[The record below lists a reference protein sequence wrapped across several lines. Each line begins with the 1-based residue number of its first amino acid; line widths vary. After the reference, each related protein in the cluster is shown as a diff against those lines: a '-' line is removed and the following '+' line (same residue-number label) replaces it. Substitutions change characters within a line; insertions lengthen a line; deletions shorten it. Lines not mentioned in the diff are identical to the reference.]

1 MISPQPHQTNKTQI
15 WDLVIVGAGV
25 AGSALAAAQ
34 ARKLFGGGE
43 GGGGG
48 ENSTKTPQR
57 RVLLLERD
65 LNQPDRIVG
74 ELLQPGGY
82 LKLKQ
87 LGLECCVDGIDAQRV
102 VGYAMFKGGRNATV
116 AYPTEGFA
124 GDVAGRSFH
133 NGRFVQRLREAAARA
148 PGVTVRQGTVRG
160 LVDDEG
166 RPWDDGS
173 SSSAS
178 SSGTTSSSSSSSS
191 SSRAPPSRPV
201 RGVSYRSA
209 CDGQQRVARA
219 HLTIVCDGMYSN
231 LRSKLST
238 PQIEAPSYFVGL
250 ILKGATLPAPSH
262 GHVVL
267 GDPSPVLFY
276 PISSTEVRCLV
287 DVPGDRLPS
296 ASTGDL
302 ARYLLEVIGPQVP
315 PSLRGPF
322 EEAVKAQPGE
332 GGGNSNIRA
341 MQNKLMAA
349 APLHTP
355 GALLLGDSF
364 NMRHPLTGGGMTVAL
379 GDAALLLSM
388 LEALPS
394 FEDPA
399 ATALATRGFYTARKP
414 LSATINTLAN
424 ALYAVFVAP
433 KVKKEEEGGK
443 GKPDEAHGAMRDA
456 CFDYLALGGW
466 YAHGPISLLSGLRPR
481 PSVLVMHFFAVA
493 CFGVGRLMLPRPTTR
508 GLRLSLALLA
518 TACAIIWPIIK
529 SEGVRAVFF
538 PCLAPSPK
546 VDKGLLAGAFK
557 SKSGGGSGSGAE
569 DEAKGEERGAGGVVV
584 EDDDSP
590 RGAVRRAAAA
600 AMR

>member
-1 MISPQPHQTNKTQI
+1 M
-15 WDLVIVGAGV
+15 
-25 AGSALAAAQ
+25 
-34 ARKLFGGGE
+34 
-43 GGGGG
+43 
-48 ENSTKTPQR
+48 
-57 RVLLLERD
+57 
-65 LNQPDRIVG
+65 
-74 ELLQPGGY
+74 
-82 LKLKQ
+82 
-87 LGLECCVDGIDAQRV
+87 DGIDAQRV

-116 AYPTEGFA
+116 AYPTEGFS

-133 NGRFVQRLREAAARA
+133 NGRFVQRLREAAAAA

-173 SSSAS
+173 SSGNAS
-178 SSGTTSSSSSSSS
+178 SSSAAASASSSSSSSW
-191 SSRAPPSRPV
+191 RAPPSRPV

-209 CDGQQRVARA
+209 CDGQQRVAKA

-315 PSLRGPF
+315 SALRSPF
-322 EEAVKAQPGE
+322 EEAVKA
-332 GGGNSNIRA
+332 GGVRA

-379 GDAALLLSM
+379 GDAALLFDPDGNG
-388 LEALPS
+388 LEGAIGS
-394 FEDPA
+394 I
-399 ATALATRGFYTARKP
+399 LADASVSELAVRKGF
-414 LSATINTLAN
+414 
-424 ALYAVFVAP
+424 
-433 KVKKEEEGGK
+433 
-443 GKPDEAHGAMRDA
+443 
-456 CFDYLALGGW
+456 
-466 YAHGPISLLSGLRPR
+466 GL
-481 PSVLVMHFFAVA
+481 
-493 CFGVGRLMLPRPTTR
+493 LPRYRWADMARET
-508 GLRLSLALLA
+508 
-518 TACAIIWPIIK
+518 
-529 SEGVRAVFF
+529 VAVYRDI
-538 PCLAPSPK
+538 L
-546 VDKGLLAGAFK
+546 G
-557 SKSGGGSGSGAE
+557 
-569 DEAKGEERGAGGVVV
+569 
-584 EDDDSP
+584 
-590 RGAVRRAAAA
+590 
-600 AMR
+600 

>member
-1 MISPQPHQTNKTQI
+1 M
-15 WDLVIVGAGV
+15 
-25 AGSALAAAQ
+25 
-34 ARKLFGGGE
+34 
-43 GGGGG
+43 
-48 ENSTKTPQR
+48 
-57 RVLLLERD
+57 LERD

-87 LGLECCVDGIDAQRV
+87 LGLEAAVEGIDAQRV

-116 AYPTEGFA
+116 AYPTEGFS

-160 LVDDEG
+160 LVDDDG
-166 RPWDDGS
+166 MPWDDGS
-173 SSSAS
+173 GGTPSSSAPAA
-178 SSGTTSSSSSSSS
+178 
-191 SSRAPPSRPV
+191 SRLPPARPV

-209 CDGQQRVARA
+209 ADGRLRVAKA

-250 ILKGATLPAPSH
+250 ILRNATLPAPSH

-276 PISSTEVRCLV
+276 PISSSEVRCLV

-302 ARYLLEVIGPQVP
+302 ARYLLGVVAPQVP
-315 PSLRGPF
+315 SALRPPF
-322 EEAVKAQPGE
+322 EESVRA
-332 GGGNSNIRA
+332 GGVRA

-379 GDAALLLSM
+379 GDAALLLGM
-388 LEALPS
+388 LQALPS

-433 KVKKEEEGGK
+433 KAAGPRGE
-443 GKPDEAHGAMRDA
+443 PDAAHAAMRDA
-456 CFDYLALGGW
+456 CFDYLSLGGW

-538 PCLAPSPK
+538 PYLAPSPK
-546 VDKGLLAGAFK
+546 VDKGLMAGAFK
-557 SKSGGGSGSGAE
+557 SRKSENGVGGAREGEAAAE
-569 DEAKGEERGAGGVVV
+569 AEAAVVGN
-584 EDDDSP
+584 DGDDSP
-590 RGAVRRAAAA
+590 RRAVRRAAAA

>member
-1 MISPQPHQTNKTQI
+1 
-15 WDLVIVGAGV
+15 
-25 AGSALAAAQ
+25 
-34 ARKLFGGGE
+34 
-43 GGGGG
+43 
-48 ENSTKTPQR
+48 
-57 RVLLLERD
+57 VLLLERD
-65 LNQPDRIVG
+65 LCQPDRIVG

-87 LGLECCVDGIDAQRV
+87 LGLEAAVEGIDAQRV

-116 AYPTEGFA
+116 AYPTEGFS

-133 NGRFVQRLREAAARA
+133 NGRFVQRLREAAAAA

-160 LVDDEG
+160 LVDGEG
-166 RPWDDGS
+166 APWDDGGGD
-173 SSSAS
+173 AA
-178 SSGTTSSSSSSSS
+178 SSS
-191 SSRAPPSRPV
+191 SSRPPPSRPV

-209 CDGQQRVARA
+209 IDGTVRVARA

-267 GDPSPVLFY
+267 GDPSPMLFY

-287 DVPGDRLPS
+287 DVPGGRLPP

-315 PSLRGPF
+315 PELRAPF
-322 EEAVKAQPGE
+322 EAAVKA
-332 GGGNSNIRA
+332 GGVRS

-379 GDAALLLSM
+379 GDAALLLSI
-388 LEALPS
+388 LAALPS

-433 KVKKEEEGGK
+433 RVRGGADGSA

-518 TACAIIWPIIK
+518 TAVAIIWPIIR

-538 PCLAPSPK
+538 PYLAPSPK
-546 VDKGLLAGAFK
+546 VDRGLLAGAFRDGGK
-557 SKSGGGSGSGAE
+557 GGGGGGGEAGAGERKE
-569 DEAKGEERGAGGVVV
+569 DGGGAGG
-584 EDDDSP
+584 EDDDGGDGDSP

-600 AMR
+600 AAR

>member
-1 MISPQPHQTNKTQI
+1 MLHLHLLPRTPDRQI

-34 ARKLFGGGE
+34 ARKLFGGAAGE
-43 GGGGG
+43 
-48 ENSTKTPQR
+48 EEKTPKKQR

-65 LNQPDRIVG
+65 LAQPDRIVG

-87 LGLECCVDGIDAQRV
+87 LGLEAAVQGIDAQKV
-102 VGYAMFKGGRNATV
+102 IGYAMFKGGRNATV
-116 AYPTEGFA
+116 AYPTEGFS

-133 NGRFVQRLREAAARA
+133 NGRFVQRLREAAAAA

-160 LVDDEG
+160 LVDSEG
-166 RPWDDGS
+166 KPWDDGS
-173 SSSAS
+173 SAS
-178 SSGTTSSSSSSSS
+178 TASSS
-191 SSRAPPSRPV
+191 SSRPPPSRPV

-209 CDGQQRVARA
+209 VDGAQRVAKS

-276 PISSTEVRCLV
+276 PISSREVRCLV

-302 ARYLLEVIGPQVP
+302 AKYLLDVIGPQVP
-315 PSLRGPF
+315 ATLRAPF
-322 EEAVKAQPGE
+322 EEAVRA
-332 GGGNSNIRA
+332 GGVRA

-379 GDAALLLSM
+379 GDAELLLTM
-388 LEALPS
+388 LGALPS

-433 KVKKEEEGGK
+433 KVKGVDGIE
-443 GKPDEAHGAMRDA
+443 KPDEAHGAMRDA

-518 TACAIIWPIIK
+518 TAISIIWPIIK

-538 PCLAPSPK
+538 PYLAPSPK
-546 VDKGLLAGAFK
+546 VDRGLLAGAFRD
-557 SKSGGGSGSGAE
+557 GG
-569 DEAKGEERGAGGVVV
+569 KGEKVVTREAGVIGN
-584 EDDDSP
+584 EDDSP
-590 RGAVRRAAAA
+590 RGGAIRRAAAA
-600 AMR
+600 ATM

>member
-1 MISPQPHQTNKTQI
+1 M
-15 WDLVIVGAGV
+15 
-25 AGSALAAAQ
+25 
-34 ARKLFGGGE
+34 
-43 GGGGG
+43 
-48 ENSTKTPQR
+48 
-57 RVLLLERD
+57 LLLERD
-65 LNQPDRIVG
+65 LGQPDRIVG

-87 LGLECCVDGIDAQRV
+87 LGLEAAVDGIDAQRV
-102 VGYAMFKGGRNATV
+102 VGSAMFKGGRNATV
-116 AYPTEGFA
+116 AYPTEGFS

-133 NGRFVQRLREAAARA
+133 NGRFVQRLREASAAA

-173 SSSAS
+173 A
-178 SSGTTSSSSSSSS
+178 SSSSSSSS
-191 SSRAPPSRPV
+191 SPSSSSSARAPPSRPV

-302 ARYLLEVIGPQVP
+302 ARYLLEVVGPQVP
-315 PSLRGPF
+315 AELRAPF
-322 EEAVKAQPGE
+322 EEAVGA
-332 GGGNSNIRA
+332 GGVRA

-379 GDAALLLSM
+379 GDAALLLGM
-388 LEALPS
+388 LQALPS

-433 KVKKEEEGGK
+433 KVVGGRKNGGEGE

-518 TACAIIWPIIK
+518 TACAIIWPIIR

-538 PCLAPSPK
+538 PYLAPSPR

-557 SKSGGGSGSGAE
+557 SKGGSGGGGGSGA
-569 DEAKGEERGAGGVVV
+569 EERGAGVVV

>member
-1 MISPQPHQTNKTQI
+1 
-15 WDLVIVGAGV
+15 
-25 AGSALAAAQ
+25 
-34 ARKLFGGGE
+34 
-43 GGGGG
+43 
-48 ENSTKTPQR
+48 
-57 RVLLLERD
+57 
-65 LNQPDRIVG
+65 VG

-87 LGLECCVDGIDAQRV
+87 LGLESAVDGIDAQKV

-116 AYPTEGFA
+116 AYPTEGFS

-148 PGVTVRQGTVRG
+148 PGVTIRQGTVRS

-166 RPWDDGS
+166 KPWDDGS
-173 SSSAS
+173 SRNAS
-178 SSGTTSSSSSSSS
+178 SSSAA
-191 SSRAPPSRPV
+191 SRHLPPSRPV
-201 RGVSYRSA
+201 RGVSYKSA
-209 CDGQQRVARA
+209 FDGQQRVARA

-250 ILKGATLPAPSH
+250 ILKKATLPAPSH

-276 PISSTEVRCLV
+276 PISSKEVRCLV

-315 PSLRGPF
+315 PELRQPF
-322 EEAVKAQPGE
+322 EEAVKA
-332 GGGNSNIRA
+332 GGVRA

-379 GDAALLLSM
+379 GDAALLLTM
-388 LEALPS
+388 LQALPS
-394 FEDPA
+394 FDDPA
-399 ATALATRGFYTARKP
+399 VTALATRGFYTARKP

-433 KVKKEEEGGK
+433 KPKGPEGR
-443 GKPDEAHGAMRDA
+443 PDEAHGAMRDA
-456 CFDYLALGGW
+456 CFDYLSLGGW

-538 PCLAPSPK
+538 PYLAPSPK
-546 VDKGLLAGAFK
+546 VDKGLLSGAFRNK
-557 SKSGGGSGSGAE
+557 RSENGGSKGIGGGVEEEAE
-569 DEAKGEERGAGGVVV
+569 VVV
-584 EDDDSP
+584 RDEDSP

-600 AMR
+600 ATI